1 MKKRLKLFSLLF
13 LATSIVAYA
22 QSSIS
27 GTVTDADGTAL
38 PGATV
43 VVQGTSSG
51 VTTNF
56 DGNYSINAS
65 SGDVLSFSYVGY
77 QTVDI
82 TVGSSL
88 TINVTLSQD
97 SALDE
102 VIVTAYGTQ
111 TKQSV
116 VGSVAT
122 IGTEILEAS
131 KATSVTQALQ
141 GSVPGV
147 NIISSGGV
155 PGSNPTIRIR
165 GIGSINASASPLI
178 VVDNA
183 PYAGNL
189 NSLDQGQIES
199 ITVLKDASST
209 ALYGAAAANGVIII
223 TTKSGK
229 LNSEAKITV
238 NIKKGLA
245 SEAVKT
251 HELMGINDWSELYWE
266 AKRNEYIDGGGLSL
280 AAANAA
286 ATANFGSSVGY
297 NPYGVDNPVGTDG
310 KLTASPLWDTDW
322 KGALMDSTASF
333 DEIGVNL
340 SGGSKNTSYFFST
353 NYLGE
358 DGNVTTTNFERFSSR
373 IKLDSK
379 VNDIFS
385 VGMNVGYTRSTQNVP
400 TQSGSGYSSTVQWI
414 YNVPNFYPIYR
425 RNADGSYLTDSNGG
439 RQFDYGANSGVLVN
453 GVRPVFEDENAYGS
467 LFLYDINNLRTDFNA
482 SIYGK
487 VDIMDNLSFTSRLAY
502 QSYMFSLYQYIDRD
516 NGYASSVNGRVTQ
529 SRNLTMQTNSQ
540 QQLTYTESFDDHN
553 LGVDVI
559 YVANNYETDAL
570 GASGEGFLPGVKILN
585 GATTPSDV
593 SGSTAQ
599 QRYTNLL
606 GRVKYNF
613 DEKYFVEGSI
623 SQGLSSKFAQSVRE
637 GTFYSVGGSWI
648 ISEESFLA
656 DSDVVDFLKVKAS
669 YGEVGN
675 DRGIGSFPYI
685 TLFNTGWN
693 QLGTTGVL
701 AGGLNDPYLS
711 WEKTATTN
719 YGVEFGLFGGK
730 LDGSVEYY
738 DRESVDLIYSKP
750 VPISTGNSSVT
761 TNVGAL
767 RNYGIELIL
776 SSQIVK
782 TDDLTINASVN
793 LSTENNEITE
803 LTQEEFISGTK
814 KWMVG
819 RSLYDFFTYEWAG
832 VDSADGYGMF
842 YKDILDANGDP
853 TGDREVTKEYSEADR
868 YYLEKQSIPDMIG
881 GFNANIQYKN
891 FDFSLLMNFAV
902 GGYVYDSSY
911 ASLMAGYKN
920 IRQQS
925 PHLKDRWQQPGDVTD
940 VPILLENNNDFN
952 ATSSRFL
959 FENDYLRVKGL
970 TLGYTIDGS
979 SALSSVGISNMRVYA
994 QATNPFTFHKHFGI
1008 DPEQNLS
1015 GTTSSRSYQLKTFTV
1030 GLNIEL

>member
-1 MKKRLKLFSLLF
+1 MKKHFNLFSLFF
-13 LATSIVAYA
+13 LATSMIAFA
-22 QSSIS
+22 QSSIT
-27 GTVTDADGTAL
+27 GTVSDADGSPL
-38 PGATV
+38 PGSTV

-51 VTTNF
+51 VTTDF

-88 TINVTLSQD
+88 TINVTLTSD

-102 VIVTAYGTQ
+102 VVVTAYGSQ
-111 TKQSV
+111 TKESV
-116 VGSVAT
+116 VGSVAV
-122 IGTEILEAS
+122 IGSEILEAS

-147 NIISSGGV
+147 NIISSGGL
-155 PGSNPTIRIR
+155 PGSNPIIRIR

-189 NSLDQGQIES
+189 NSLSQDQIES
-199 ITVLKDASST
+199 ISVLKDASAT

-229 LNSEAKITV
+229 LNSEAKISV
-238 NIKKGLA
+238 SIKKGIA
-245 SEAVKT
+245 SEAVDT
-251 HELMGINDWSELYWE
+251 HELMGINQWSELYWE
-266 AKRNEYIDGGGLSL
+266 AKRNNAIENGLST
-280 AAANAA
+280 AAANAF
-286 ATANFGSSVGY
+286 ATANFGNSVGY
-297 NPYGVDNPVGTDG
+297 NAYGIDNPVGTDG

-333 DEIGVNL
+333 DEIGVDL
-340 SGGSKNTSYFFST
+340 SGGSSNTSYYFT
-353 NYLGE
+353 VNYLSE

-379 VNDIFS
+379 VNEIFS
-385 VGMNVGYTRSTQNVP
+385 VGMNVGYSRSQQNTP

-414 YNVPNFYPIYR
+414 YNVPNFFPIYR
-425 RNADGSYLTDSNGG
+425 RNADGTFLTDANGG
-439 RQFDYGANSGVLVN
+439 KLFDYGANSGILVN

-467 LFLYDINNLRTDFNA
+467 LFLYDIYNLRTDFNA
-482 SIYGK
+482 TIYGK
-487 VDIMDNLSFTSRLAY
+487 VDILDNLSFTSRLAY
-502 QSYMFSLYQYIDRD
+502 QSYMFDSFQYIDRD

-540 QQLTYTESFDDHN
+540 QQLTYFDSIDDHN
-553 LGVDVI
+553 FEVDVI
-559 YVANNYETDAL
+559 YVANNYETDGL
-570 GASGEGFLPGVKILN
+570 GASGEGYLPGVKILN
-585 GATTPSDV
+585 GATTPSSV
-593 SGSTAQ
+593 SGSTSQ

-613 DEKYFVEGSI
+613 DETYFIEGSV
-623 SQGLSSKFAQSVRE
+623 SQGISSKFAPSVRE
-637 GTFYSVGGSWI
+637 GTFYSVGASWL
-648 ISEESFLA
+648 ISKESFLA
-656 DSDVVDFLKVKAS
+656 DSDVVDFMKLKAS
-669 YGEVGN
+669 YGELGN

-693 QLGTTGVL
+693 QLDTTGVL
-701 AGGLNDPYLS
+701 AGGLNDPFLS
-711 WEKTATTN
+711 WEKTATSN
-719 YGVEFGLFGGK
+719 YGVEFGLFGGM

-738 DRESVDLIYSKP
+738 ERESVDLIYSKP
-750 VPISTGNSSVT
+750 VPISTGNASVT

-767 RNYGIELIL
+767 KNYGFEVIL
-776 SSQIVK
+776 SSQIIK
-782 TDDLTINASVN
+782 TDDLSLNAAVN
-793 LSTENNEITE
+793 FSTENNEITE

-842 YKDILDANGDP
+842 YKDILDANGEP
-853 TGDREVTKEYSEADR
+853 TGEREITKEYSDADR
-868 YYLEKQSIPDMIG
+868 YYLEKQSIPDVIG
-881 GFNANIQYKN
+881 GFNANLQYKN
-891 FDFSLLMNFAV
+891 FDFSVLMNFAL

-925 PHLKDRWQQPGDVTD
+925 PHLERRWQQPGDVTD

-959 FENDYLRVKGL
+959 FENDYFRIKGL
-970 TLGYTIDGS
+970 TLGYTIDGNQ
-979 SALSSVGISNMRVYA
+979 ALSNVGISNVRVYA

>member
-1 MKKRLKLFSLLF
+1 MKKHLKLFSLFF
-13 LATSIVAYA
+13 LATSIIAFA
-22 QSSIS
+22 QGTVS
-27 GTVTDADGTAL
+27 GTVSNADGTPL

-51 VTTNF
+51 VTTDF

-77 QTVDI
+77 QTVQL
-82 TVGSSL
+82 TVGSSM
-88 TINVTLSQD
+88 TVNVTLSTD
-97 SALDE
+97 SALEE

-116 VGSVAT
+116 VGSVAS
-122 IGTEILEAS
+122 IGSEILESS

-147 NIISSGGV
+147 NIISSGGI

-189 NSLDQGQIES
+189 NALSQDQIES
-199 ITVLKDASST
+199 ISVLKDASAT

-229 LNSEAKITV
+229 LNSEAKISV
-238 NIKKGLA
+238 SIKKGVA
-245 SEAVKT
+245 SEAVDT

-266 AKRNEYIDGGGLSL
+266 AKRNNYLENGLSS
-280 AAANAA
+280 AAAAAA
-286 ATANFGSSVGY
+286 ATANFGSSMGY
-297 NPYGVDNPVGTDG
+297 NAYGIDNPVGTDG

-322 KGALMDSTASF
+322 KGALMDNEASF
-333 DEIGVNL
+333 DEIGINL

-358 DGNVTTTNFERFSSR
+358 DGNVTTTRFERFSSR
-373 IKLDSK
+373 IKIDSK
-379 VNDIFS
+379 VNDIIS
-385 VGMNVGYTRSTQNVP
+385 AGVNVGYTRSTTNTP

-414 YNVPNFYPIYR
+414 YNVPNFFPIYR
-425 RNADGSYLTDSNGG
+425 RNPDGSFLTDANGNK
-439 RQFDYGANSGVLVN
+439 QFDYGANSGILVN

-467 LFLYDINNLRTDFNA
+467 LFLYDIYNLRTDFNA
-482 SIYGK
+482 SLYASIN
-487 VDIMDNLSFTSRLAY
+487 ILDNLSFTSRLAY
-502 QSYMFSLYQYIDRD
+502 QSYMFDSYQYIDRD
-516 NGYASSVNGRVTQ
+516 NGYASSVNGRTTQ
-529 SRNLTMQTNSQ
+529 GRDLTMQTNAQ
-540 QQLTYTESFDDHN
+540 QQLSYFDSFGDHN
-553 LGVDVI
+553 LSADVI
-559 YVANNYETDAL
+559 YVANNYNFDDL

-585 GATTPSDV
+585 GATTPSSV
-593 SGSTAQ
+593 SGYTVDQRST
-599 QRYTNLL
+599 NIL

-613 DEKYFVEGSI
+613 DETYYIEGSV
-623 SQGLSSKFAQSVRE
+623 SQGLSSKFAKSVRE
-637 GTFYSVGGSWI
+637 GTFFSVGASWI
-648 ISEESFLA
+648 ISNESFLA
-656 DSDVVDFLKVKAS
+656 DSDVVDFLKLKAS

-685 TLFNTGWN
+685 TLFSTGWN
-693 QLGTTGVL
+693 QLGTTGVI
-701 AGGLNDPYLS
+701 AGGLNDPFLT
-711 WEKTATTN
+711 WETTATSN

-738 DRESVDLIYSKP
+738 ERESVDLIYDKP
-750 VPISTGNSSVT
+750 VPISTGNSSVK

-767 RNYGIELIL
+767 KNYGIEVVL

-782 TDDLTINASVN
+782 TNDLSINAAVN
-793 LSTENNEITE
+793 FSTENNEITE

-819 RSLYDFFTYEWAG
+819 RSLYDFFIREWAG
-832 VDSADGYGMF
+832 VDSADGYGMW
-842 YKDILDANGDP
+842 YKDILDADGNP
-853 TGDREVTKEYSEADR
+853 TGQRETTKEYSEADR
-868 YYLEKQSIPDMIG
+868 YYMEKTSIPELIG
-881 GFNANIQYKN
+881 GFNAQIQYKE
-891 FDFSLLMNFAV
+891 FDFSVLMNFAL

-925 PHLKDRWQQPGDVTD
+925 PHLKDRWQNPGDVTD
-940 VPILLENNNDFN
+940 VPVLLENSNDFN

-959 FENDYLRVKGL
+959 YENDYLRVKGL
-970 TLGYTIDGS
+970 TLGYTINNS
-979 SALSSVGISNMRVYA
+979 PALSSIGIDNMRVYA

>member
-1 MKKRLKLFSLLF
+1 MKKHLKLFSLFF
-13 LATSIVAYA
+13 LATSIIAFA
-22 QSSIS
+22 QGTVS
-27 GTVTDADGTAL
+27 GTVSDADGTPL

-51 VTTNF
+51 VTTDF

-65 SGDVLSFSYVGY
+65 SGDVLSYSYVGY
-77 QTVDI
+77 QTVEL
-82 TVGSSL
+82 TVGSSM
-88 TINVTLSQD
+88 TINVTLTSD

-116 VGSVAT
+116 VGSVT
-122 IGTEILEAS
+122 SIGSDILESS

-147 NIISSGGV
+147 NIISSGGI

-189 NSLDQGQIES
+189 NALSQDQIES
-199 ITVLKDASST
+199 ISVLKDASAT

-229 LNSEAKITV
+229 LNSEAKISV

-245 SEAVKT
+245 SEAVDT

-266 AKRNEYIDGGGLSL
+266 AKRNNYLENGLS
-280 AAANAA
+280 AAAAAAA
-286 ATANFGSSVGY
+286 ATANFGSSMGY
-297 NPYGVDNPVGTDG
+297 NAYGIDNPVGTDG

-322 KGALMDSTASF
+322 KGAIMDSEASF

-340 SGGSKNTSYFFST
+340 SGGGNNTSYFFST

-358 DGNVTTTNFERFSSR
+358 DGNVTTTRFERFSSR
-373 IKLDSK
+373 IKIDSK
-379 VNDIFS
+379 VNDIIS
-385 VGMNVGYTRSTQNVP
+385 AGMNVGYTRSTTNTP

-414 YNVPNFYPIYR
+414 YNVPNFFPIYR
-425 RNADGSYLTDSNGG
+425 RNPDGSFLTDANGNK
-439 RQFDYGANSGVLVN
+439 QFDYGANSGILVN

-467 LFLYDINNLRTDFNA
+467 LFLYDIYNLRTDFNA
-482 SIYGK
+482 SLYATI
-487 VDIMDNLSFTSRLAY
+487 DILDNLSFTSRLAY
-502 QSYMFSLYQYIDRD
+502 QSYMFDSYQYIDRD
-516 NGYASSVNGRVTQ
+516 NGYASSVNGRTTQ
-529 SRNLTMQTNSQ
+529 GRDLTMQTNAQ
-540 QQLTYTESFDDHN
+540 QQLSYSDSFGDHN
-553 LGVDVI
+553 LSADVI
-559 YVANNYETDAL
+559 YVANNYNFDDL
-570 GASGEGFLPGVKILN
+570 GASGEGFLPGVKHLG
-585 GATTPSDV
+585 GATTPSSV
-593 SGSTAQ
+593 SGYTVD

-613 DEKYFVEGSI
+613 DDTYYIEGSV
-623 SQGLSSKFAQSVRE
+623 SQGLSSKFAESVRE
-637 GTFYSVGGSWI
+637 GTFYSVGASWI
-648 ISEESFLA
+648 ISNESFLA
-656 DSDVVDFLKVKAS
+656 DSDVVDFLKLKAS

-693 QLGTTGVL
+693 QLGTTGVI
-701 AGGLNDPYLS
+701 AGGLNDPFLT
-711 WEKTATTN
+711 WETTATSN

-738 DRESVDLIYSKP
+738 ERESVDLIYDKP
-750 VPISTGNSSVT
+750 VPISTGNSSVK

-767 RNYGIELIL
+767 KNYGIEVVL

-782 TDDLTINASVN
+782 TDDLSVN
-793 LSTENNEITE
+793 AAVNFSTENNEITE

-819 RSLYDFFTYEWAG
+819 RSLYDFFIREWAG
-832 VDSADGYGMF
+832 VDSADGYGMW
-842 YKDILDANGDP
+842 YKDILDANGEP
-853 TGDREVTKEYSEADR
+853 TGQRETTKVYSEATR
-868 YYLEKQSIPDMIG
+868 YYMEKTSIPELIG
-881 GFNANIQYKN
+881 GFNAQIQYKE
-891 FDFSLLMNFAV
+891 FDFSVLMNFAL

-925 PHLKDRWQQPGDVTD
+925 PHLKDRWQKPGDVTD
-940 VPILLENNNDFN
+940 VPVLLENSNDFN

-970 TLGYTIDGS
+970 TLGYTINNS
-979 SALSSVGISNMRVYA
+979 PALSSVGIDNMRVFA